1 MNGNEA
7 AAEMG
12 HAPSGR
18 ARWGDSK
25 EAVGIRGICGAGEEG
40 GGGGVLQLLRGLE
53 MVLPL
58 RRVPVDEDAIRLLP
72 RAATCPR
79 HQGGIHKVPT
89 AGHLQRVSPFH
100 RYLFSQIR
108 QELDITKRPLHQKWW
123 GWGSSFQCCKVT
135 NTSVAGISPVS

>member
-1 MNGNEA
+1 
-7 AAEMG
+7 MG
-12 HAPSGR
+12 MR
-18 ARWGDSK
+18 QQLRWGMLPQAGRNGGTARRLSAS
-25 EAVGIRGICGAGEEG
+25 EASVEQGKKEG
-40 GGGGVLQLLRGLE
+40 GGMLQLLRGLE

-58 RRVPVDEDAIRLLP
+58 RRVPVDEDAVRLLP

-79 HQGGIHKVPT
+79 HQGGIHRVPT